1 MKTLTL
7 VVFVAVAMISLLA
20 STSYGVTIA
29 HLVQQIPGGDK
40 TGHFVLMGLV
50 SFVTVAAAIRLGTR
64 RPRANVMIG
73 FSLVGVFATLD
84 EVLQLVLPRR
94 TFSWTDLSASYAG
107 VVVLGALAWALVHP
121 TDPRDKDSPL

>member
-7 VVFVAVAMISLLA
+7 LVFVAVAAISLLA

-50 SFVTVAAAIRLGTR
+50 SFVTVAAAIRLGNRSIRTR
-64 RPRANVMIG
+64 VLSG
-73 FSLVGVFATLD
+73 FGLVVLFATLD
-84 EVLQLVLPRR
+84 EVLQVVLPRR

-107 VVVLGALAWALVHP
+107 VVVLGALAWALVDP
-121 TDPRDKDSPL
+121 TDPTDKDSPL

>member
-7 VVFVAVAMISLLA
+7 LVFVAVAAISLLA

-50 SFVTVAAAIRLGTR
+50 SFVTVAAAIRLGNGSMRTR
-64 RPRANVMIG
+64 GLSG
-73 FSLVGVFATLD
+73 FGLVVLFATLD
-84 EVLQLVLPRR
+84 EVLQVVLPRR

-107 VVVLGALAWALVHP
+107 VVVLGALAWVLVRP
-121 TDPRDKDSPL
+121 TDSSG